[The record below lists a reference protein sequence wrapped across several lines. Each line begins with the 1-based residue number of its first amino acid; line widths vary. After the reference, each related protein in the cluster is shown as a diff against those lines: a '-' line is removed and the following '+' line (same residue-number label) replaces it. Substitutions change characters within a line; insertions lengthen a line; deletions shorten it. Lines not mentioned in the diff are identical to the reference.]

1 MYILKINKA
10 LIIKFTFFLF
20 SWIHFVEAASVEF
33 DETYKRLLSTLRKS
47 ATEES
52 HTVRI
57 TADHPRA
64 IFSLSFEDESTL
76 KVFQAI
82 KGVVGVTVAPL
93 LAPVSEEL
101 AGSFFDGGSRG
112 LPYTMLLSK
121 ANRKEFEWRE
131 PNLIQGMCE
140 TASDGSSGYYYQ
152 WDRHQIVSLGQV
164 VINTDDEGDLVFYDS
179 RRDKSVGYRFPV
191 TTDCINNCSEG
202 KWNIV
207 DIKLSLHS
215 SKGWSFNPRILNS
228 TFSFLEA
235 EKFSIGV
242 DSAKRRALI
251 ESCRRNAAAAR
262 GGKPISFRIEEIDP
276 STMVSGGSDKG
287 MRVRASAEEES
298 IEADLDDEA

>member
-20 SWIHFVEAASVEF
+20 SWVHFAEAASVEF
-33 DETYKRLLSTLRKS
+33 DRDYKRLLSTLRKS

-57 TADHPRA
+57 TADHPLA
-64 IFSLSFEDESTL
+64 VFSLSFEDEFTL
-76 KVFQAI
+76 KAFQAI
-82 KGVVGVTVAPL
+82 KGVVSVTVAPL

-101 AGSFFDGGSRG
+101 LGSFFDGDSRG
-112 LPYTMLLSK
+112 LPYTMPLSQK
-121 ANRKEFEWRE
+121 DRKEFKLGE

-140 TASDGSSGYYYQ
+140 RASDGSPGYYYQ

-179 RRDKSVGYRFPV
+179 RTNKSVAYRFLV
-191 TTDCINNCSEG
+191 TADYINNCSEG

-207 DIKLSLHS
+207 DIKLSWYPE
-215 SKGWSFNPRILNS
+215 KGWLFNPRILNS

-242 DSAKRRALI
+242 DSAKRQALK
-251 ESCRRNAAAAR
+251 ESCRRNGAAAR
-262 GGKPISFRIEEIDP
+262 KGEPAFFSVVEIDP
-276 STMVSGGSDKG
+276 LTMVSGGSDKG

-298 IEADLDDEA
+298 IEPDSDDEA